1 MTSITPLHPNKR
13 DASQVEVLT
22 GMGASEEF
30 IASHLSL
37 STQELHLHYKKQ
49 LETGR
54 EEANLQVAKTFFD
67 LATSGEHPS
76 ITLAWMRMRAGWR
89 DAPQTTTPADQG
101 DLDDDLRIAR
111 DKLGKL
117 LNRGS

>member
-1 MTSITPLHPNKR
+1 MAISPLHPNKR
-13 DASQVEVLT
+13 DASQVEVLV

-37 STQELHLHYKKQ
+37 STQELHEHYEKQ
-49 LETGR
+49 LSSGR

-67 LATSGEHPS
+67 LATSGDHPQ

-89 DAPQTTTPADQG
+89 DAPPPTTQSDQG

-111 DKLGKL
+111 DKLEKL